1 MTPIYKSA
9 PLHLSQAGY
18 NKLYNT
24 SSKTIIN
31 RNPAANPIGPIFECG
46 PCAAA
51 GINSSTTT

>member
-51 GINSSTTT
+51 GINS